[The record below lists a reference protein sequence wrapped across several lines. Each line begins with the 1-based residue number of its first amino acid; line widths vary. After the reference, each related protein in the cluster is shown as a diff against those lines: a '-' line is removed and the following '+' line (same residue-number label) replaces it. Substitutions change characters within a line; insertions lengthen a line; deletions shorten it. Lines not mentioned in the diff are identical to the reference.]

1 MTMSLTRLSRV
12 AVPAALAVIALAA
25 CQSPTSSATTPS
37 APAATTKAAATTN
50 TPTPTPTPTLK
61 GQELLDKSKT
71 AALAATS
78 VHLKGSIVDSGSTMA
93 LDFNGATDGSNGSY
107 SITQGD
113 QQVTILRIGADGY
126 LKANAAFWKR
136 NAGGVDT
143 TKVVDKWVKSPSLV
157 AKMKDFTTASLLT
170 SMYKD
175 VKVDAEVKTDTVD
188 GAAVYV
194 LTDSTSA
201 SPGKLML
208 DAKTYLPVKL
218 TGVDAKGTSGEVTF
232 TDWNKAPAPQAPP
245 AAEVVTVP

>member
-1 MTMSLTRLSRV
+1 MTMSLTRFGRV
-12 AVPAALAVIALAA
+12 AVPAALAVIALGA
-25 CQSPTSSATTPS
+25 CQSSTSSTTASS
-37 APAATTKAAATTN
+37 APAATTKAATP

-61 GQELLDKSKT
+61 GQELLDKSKA